1 MKILLLILLL
11 SGCAVNGSKKTELG
25 YWLDGRSKYE
35 SKWQC
40 VQGDAPY
47 KSKEC

>member
-1 MKILLLILLL
+1 MRILLLVLLL
-11 SGCAVNGSKKTELG
+11 SGCASSGNKKLEIG

>member
-25 YWLDGRSKYE
+25 YWLDGR
-35 SKWQC
+35 WQC

-47 KSKEC
+47 KTKEC